1 MNTWH
6 KQDHKYKNQD
16 VKLKSE
22 ADREP
27 KQKLWKI
34 HKNIAAAY
42 WTELID
48 FFFVKQEN
56 W

>member
-6 KQDHKYKNQD
+6 KQDHKNKNQD

-34 HKNIAAAY
+34 HKNIAAAS
-42 WTELID
+42 I
-48 FFFVKQEN
+48 N
-56 W
+56 WSNKKTDNDQ